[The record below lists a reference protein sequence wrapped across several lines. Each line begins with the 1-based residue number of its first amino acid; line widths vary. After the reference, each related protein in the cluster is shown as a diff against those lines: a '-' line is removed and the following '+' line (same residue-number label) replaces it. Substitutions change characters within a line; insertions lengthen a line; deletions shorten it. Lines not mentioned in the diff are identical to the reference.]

1 MKERPV
7 IYIDVDDTFVRSF
20 GTKRIP
26 MTEVIDKIKTLKIQ
40 GAKLYCWSSG
50 SAVDARD
57 SAQEFGIYD
66 CFDGYLPKPTILI
79 DDLKISKWKTLIEIH
94 PNEL

>member
-1 MKERPV
+1 MKESSV

-26 MTEVIDKIKTLKIQ
+26 MIGVIDKIKMLKTQ

-50 SAVDARD
+50 GAEYARNSAH
-57 SAQEFGIYD
+57 EFGIDD
-66 CFDGYLPKPTILI
+66 CFDGFLPKPTILI
-79 DDLKISKWKTLIEIH
+79 DDIKISKW
-94 PNEL
+94 

>member
-1 MKERPV
+1 MKECPV

-26 MTEVIDKIKTLKIQ
+26 MTGVIDKIKTLKKQ
-40 GAKLYCWSSG
+40 GAMLYCWSSG
-50 SAVDARD
+50 GAEYARD
-57 SAQEFGIYD
+57 SAKEFGIDD
-66 CFDGYLPKPTILI
+66 CFDGFLPKPTILI
-79 DDLKISKWKTLIEIH
+79 DDLRISKWKTLTEIH